1 MVTVSREAAYTEGS
15 SMYLKVGEKL
25 TLETLLYGLLLC
37 SGNDAAVAIAEHISG
52 SQEDFAKLMNATA
65 RRSAWSTPPS
75 PTPTGL
81 DMRTI
86 TPRPGTWRVL
96 PARRVENETL
106 VRMASTRSVT
116 IGGRNHDQPQQA
128 VEPDRGGVSA

>member
-52 SQEDFAKLMNATA
+52 SQ
-65 RRSAWSTPPS
+65 
-75 PTPTGL
+75 
-81 DMRTI
+81 RTFCKAHECNG
-86 TPRPGTWRVL
+86 PGDRHGAL
-96 PARRVENETL
+96 LLR
-106 VRMASTRSVT
+106 
-116 IGGRNHDQPQQA
+116 QPQRA
-128 VEPDRGGVSA
+128 GP